1 MMKLPPKSKPFLIKP
16 QKKKSLLRK
25 PRQLK
30 KLKKLKKLKTLNL
43 LVLWLKTSP
52 LNNKRQQQT
61 SPQLKRKQNKFK
73 IKPQRQLPPKKELL
87 KCKQSW
93 TNSTQQKK
101 QKKNLWLLLPQSR
114 RKRRRKLLRRNK
126 RRRFRPKKP

>member
-1 MMKLPPKSKPFLIKP
+1 MKLPPKSRLFLIRP

-30 KLKKLKKLKTLNL
+30 RLKKLKKLRTLNL
-43 LVLWLKTSP
+43 LVLCLKISP
-52 LNNKRQQQT
+52 LNNKKQPQT

-73 IKPQRQLPPKKELL
+73 IKPQRQLPPRKELL

-101 QKKNLWLLLPQSR
+101 PKENLWLLLPQSR
-114 RKRRRKLLRRNK
+114 RKRRRKLLRHKK
-126 RRRFRPKKP
+126 RRRFRPRKP

>member
-1 MMKLPPKSKPFLIKP
+1 MKLPPKSRLFLIRP

-30 KLKKLKKLKTLNL
+30 RLKKLKKLRTLNL
-43 LVLWLKTSP
+43 LVLWLKISP
-52 LNNKRQQQT
+52 LNNKKQLQT
-61 SPQLKRKQNKFK
+61 SPQLKRKQKKFK
-73 IKPQRQLPPKKELL
+73 IKPPKQLPPRKELL

-101 QKKNLWLLLPQSR
+101 PKENLWLLLPQSR
-114 RKRRRKLLRRNK
+114 RKRRRKLLRRKK
-126 RRRFRPKKP
+126 RRRFRPRKP